1 MTQTRQNYQQRY
13 PTRAKIQ
20 NLAVALSLAFLLFPF
35 FPRLSISIAID
46 ASEAQAGIDRGS
58 GR

>member
-20 NLAVALSLAFLLFPF
+20 NLAVALSLAFLLFP
-35 FPRLSISIAID
+35 RLSISIAID